1 MVLHIGLEPI
11 TRRFWNVFLCHWDTV
26 AYVDGKANPVLQ
38 LLSVLF
44 RTRPIKHCHKWAHLH
59 LCKSHLRP
67 AGPRAASL
75 EGFSSQESE
84 TSQIHT
90 VVILRLIRLN
100 PVFPLTYRT
109 VDTHF
114 FTSVRHWSGIVG
126 SNHWPPICKNGALPA
141 ELNPDMYWWTLW
153 ESNPPV
159 ILLARE
165 ATTPCTPKAHISQ
178 SISRVIYLLSASTLL
193 SWSTE
198 PHRIRPLGNAKVAP
212 Q

>member
-11 TRRFWNVFLCHWDTV
+11 TRRFWDAFLCHWDTV

-67 AGPRAASL
+67 AAPRAASL

-114 FTSVRHWSGIVG
+114 FTSVRHWSGIVE

-141 ELNPDMYWWTLW
+141 ELNPDM
-153 ESNPPV
+153 
-159 ILLARE
+159 
-165 ATTPCTPKAHISQ
+165 
-178 SISRVIYLLSASTLL
+178 
-193 SWSTE
+193 
-198 PHRIRPLGNAKVAP
+198 
-212 Q
+212 